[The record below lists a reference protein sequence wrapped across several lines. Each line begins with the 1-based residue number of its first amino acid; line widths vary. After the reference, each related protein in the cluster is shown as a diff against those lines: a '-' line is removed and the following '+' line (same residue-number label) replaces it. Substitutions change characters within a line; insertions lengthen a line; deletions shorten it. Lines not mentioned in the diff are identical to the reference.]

1 MKTTDWSSEGQMAA
15 APLSYAAITAGLELL
30 PEGLYLAQFH
40 LVKGD
45 WHLSNG
51 VVPAEAVVV
60 QHLEV
65 QSPLPHFLIREAWE
79 RGGKKKEL

>member
-15 APLSYAAITAGLELL
+15 AALSYAAITAGLELL

-45 WHLSNG
+45 RHLSNG

-65 QSPLPHFLIREAWE
+65 QSPLPHFLIREA
-79 RGGKKKEL
+79 

>member
-45 WHLSNG
+45 
-51 VVPAEAVVV
+51 
-60 QHLEV
+60 
-65 QSPLPHFLIREAWE
+65 
-79 RGGKKKEL
+79 